1 MLWWTLTAQAL
12 GMMVYK
18 AMTNGDDD
26 SPEDLAKSFV
36 EELASQT
43 TMGVPLVRDIANM
56 TMRNILGEKSFG
68 KTNSIIATSIVDK
81 LQDMYTAISSKNKDA
96 TDVGRSLSQVS
107 NRIIGFSDTVTD
119 GLWTLAKFALT
130 DTDAKL
136 EDVIMAIMFDRRLKD
151 KKSKKKDKH

>member
-1 MLWWTLTAQAL
+1 MLWGTIVIPAL
-12 GMMVYK
+12 GMMAYK

-26 SPEDLAKSFV
+26 SPEDLVKSFI
-36 EELASQT
+36 EELASQSI
-43 TMGVPLVRDIANM
+43 MGVPLVRDVANM

-68 KTNSIIATSIVDK
+68 KTNSVIATSIVDK
-81 LQDMYTAISSKNKDA
+81 LQDMYTAITSKNKDA

-107 NRIIGFSDTVTD
+107 NRIIGFSDTITD
-119 GLWTLAKFALT
+119 GLWTLSKFALT

-136 EDVIMAIMFDRRLKD
+136 EDVIMSIILDKKLKD